1 MRASQLPIN
10 SAFSLAKCN
19 ATLISI
25 PNVSFTTVPVP
36 ISDHLMPLPGLRYE
50 MSTRVPP
57 QFDHYGRTF
66 WIPSQVEPT
75 VALIGTS
82 LPALRQSIL
91 SVSQRLSTIFTSSG
105 SSSFGNFGK
114 ILPKKR
120 VSKAGEHESLSSDD
134 DNVGLRMN
142 YVGAGLQAGKGGT
155 NEHNMV

>member
-10 SAFSLAKCN
+10 SAFSFPKCN

-25 PNVSFTTVPVP
+25 PNVSLTTVPAP
-36 ISDHLMPLPGLRYE
+36 IPNHLTPLPGLRYE

-142 YVGAGLQAGKGGT
+142 YVGAGLHAGKGGT

>member
-1 MRASQLPIN
+1 
-10 SAFSLAKCN
+10 
-19 ATLISI
+19 
-25 PNVSFTTVPVP
+25 
-36 ISDHLMPLPGLRYE
+36 MPLPGLRYE

-91 SVSQRLSTIFTSSG
+91 SVSQRLSTIFNSSG

-142 YVGAGLQAGKGGT
+142 YVGAELQAGKGGT
-155 NEHNMV
+155 NERNMV